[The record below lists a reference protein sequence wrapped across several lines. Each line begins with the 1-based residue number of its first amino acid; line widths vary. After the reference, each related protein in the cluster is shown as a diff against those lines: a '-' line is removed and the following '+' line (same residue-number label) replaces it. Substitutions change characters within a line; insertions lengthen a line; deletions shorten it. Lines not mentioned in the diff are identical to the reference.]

1 MAPPLAPFWGPR
13 SGPHFGSVCLFS
25 VEGGVQK
32 TDPIFAL
39 FMSPEATAVWQWFH
53 FLQGQV
59 PADRPVLRLNL
70 DETSVRF
77 WYQPCKGMRR
87 PRCQVPRAGFARKAS
102 RAQLRKAFSHIAI
115 ISDDTSLQPYLPQM
129 LLVNERTV
137 SAELER
143 RWTSLPGCNAKLW
156 RGKSAWINDKLFA
169 KIIRELGKV
178 LRARAGG
185 RQAILLLDAHRSH
198 FSKCMLAACRDYD
211 IWPVVI
217 PARMTS
223 LLQPLDTH
231 VFSRFKM
238 FLRTRLHQIMMTGA
252 NEDLTSEQVIDAL
265 LHAIKGVL
273 QRHPWAPAF
282 AQNGFGPTF
291 EVRPHLLEA
300 LAWHTPP
307 TIDLELPAYDQF
319 AHCFPRRCDIPF
331 MQLLSGVLPRAP
343 GAPKRRRVEA
353 AEDGSESAE
362 VRTWNVRLR
371 PRLFGRAVV
380 AKAKP
385 MPAPMPAMAPASSTE
400 RPAPS
405 VPMMT
410 LGGQL
415 LPSLKRLPSMRR
427 GPSTDL
433 L

>member
-1 MAPPLAPFWGPR
+1 MW
-13 SGPHFGSVCLFS
+13 
-25 VEGGVQK
+25 K
-32 TDPIFAL
+32 
-39 FMSPEATAVWQWFH
+39 WFH

-59 PADRPVLRLNL
+59 PPDRPVLRLNL

-77 WYQPCKGMRR
+77 WYEPCKGLRR
-87 PRCQVPRAGFARKAS
+87 PSGQTPRAGFARKAT

-115 ISDDTSLQPYLPQM
+115 ICNDTSLQPHLPQV

-137 SAELER
+137 SAQLAR
-143 RWTSLPGCNAKLW
+143 RWTSLPGSNAKLW
-156 RGKSAWINDKLFA
+156 RGKSAWINDKVFA

-178 LRARAGG
+178 LVERAGS
-185 RQAILLLDAHRSH
+185 RQAILLLDAHKCH
-198 FSKCMLAACRDYD
+198 FSKCTLAACRDYN

-223 LLQPLDTH
+223 MLQPLDTH

-265 LHAIKGVL
+265 LHAIKGVM
-273 QRHPWAPAF
+273 QRHPWEQAF

-291 EVRPHLLEA
+291 EVRAHLLEV
-300 LAWHTPP
+300 LAWSSLPV
-307 TIDLELPAYDQF
+307 IDRELPAYENF
-319 AHCFPRRCDIPF
+319 AHCFPRRCEIPF

-343 GAPKRRRVEA
+343 RGPKRRRHEA
-353 AEDGSESAE
+353 AEDASDSGE
-362 VRTWNVRLR
+362 VRAWTVRLR

-380 AKAKP
+380 AKAKAV
-385 MPAPMPAMAPASSTE
+385 PAPVPAMAASSSAE
-400 RPAPS
+400 RPEPS

-410 LGGQL
+410 LGGAA
-415 LPSLKRLPSMRR
+415 LPTLKRLPSLRR
-427 GPSTDL
+427 GPTTDL
-433 L
+433 C